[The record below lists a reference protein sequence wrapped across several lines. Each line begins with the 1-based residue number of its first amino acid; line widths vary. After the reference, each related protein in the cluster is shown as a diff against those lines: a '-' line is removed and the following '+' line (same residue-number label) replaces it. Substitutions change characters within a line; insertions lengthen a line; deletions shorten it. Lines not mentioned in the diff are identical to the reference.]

1 MRKFLLAL
9 LCLMLAVC
17 TMFSLV
23 ACGDNTGGNSGGDTP
38 GVENPGNSD
47 DPEKQVFVTGV
58 NLPANIRDY
67 LVNSGERENEEQQ
80 FFVLNAP
87 YKVGDDNAFRFLPE
101 TTFEDE
107 LEIPVHVEEHEYTYV
122 LEEKLELSYEPLAET
137 CIERV
142 DTIACEFDFSEEAI
156 GKTVR
161 LTVTPT
167 GLTEEQI
174 GDARYSVS
182 FEFVVVDGYNIYDEI
197 ELGYFHYNADNSNH
211 TGIIKNSNEA
221 WTEFLVQNGYTRDP
235 GTIKAFILQGNMNIT
250 AEDIPS
256 VYLYS
261 EEEINDSNIPAALR
275 KYYYGTL
282 KDANLTGI
290 YTRRIAK
297 DGESIAVCG
306 NYYTIDIS
314 NMPVVL
320 HMEGKTVEFDSNG
333 MVVASRVTSQSQ
345 LFKVDGTLETSN
357 ERHVRFENFNLIGN
371 APKTNDKRAQGGLMF
386 LKSEN
391 VTATVDNIIS
401 KRVFITVS
409 HKRAGKVNVSNL
421 KCYDSF
427 SSPFHVFMARDGF
440 YCDNVIAKNSGGPAI
455 IVETASPETLDAAWD
470 DEDVVL
476 MSKVIATNCVFENWN
491 DGSEAWYYMGLGDM
505 AATAMPL
512 VKSLNAIPQGIAQQ
526 VTAGY
531 QQAGLDVT
539 FNASFIKEEGQRQLF
554 NVYCVV
560 IDGKGGMAG
569 AGQCAYVE
577 INGNVMDYGRGA
589 DYYTNLPDHGNFNY
603 PPTQDGYA
611 YKKNDSYVGYSS
623 VLMQTIQGAAF
634 AMGAPVLETSAGGIL
649 YWDGANPQLVYD
661 STGTSMSYIQGD
673 ALNLYYSFSGAGL
686 GTVGLMFEYMH

>member
-67 LVNSGERENEEQQ
+67 LVNSGERENKEQE

-156 GKTVR
+156 GKTIR

-174 GDARYSVS
+174 GDVRYSVS
-182 FEFVVVDGYNIYDEI
+182 FEFVVVDGYNVYDEI
-197 ELGYFHYNADNSNH
+197 ELGYMHYNALENH
-211 TGIIKNSNEA
+211 ASCYDLQQTNVA
-221 WTEFLVQNGYTRDP
+221 WSQFLTENGYTRDP
-235 GTIKAFILQGNMNIT
+235 LSINALILQGNLNIT

-256 VYLYS
+256 HYVYTK
-261 EEEINDSNIPAALR
+261 EEIDASNIPVALR

-282 KDANLTGI
+282 KNGNAVGI
-290 YTRRIAK
+290 YTRRMQS
-297 DGESIAVCG
+297 GNNNFAVLG
-306 NYYTIDIS
+306 NYYTIDVS

-320 HMEGKTVEFDSNG
+320 KMDNKTVEFDQNG
-333 MVVASRVTSQSQ
+333 MVVASNIASTSQ
-345 LFKVDGTLETSN
+345 LFKIEGNLLNPEKFNVK
-357 ERHVRFENFNLIGN
+357 FENFNLIGN
-371 APKTNDKRAQGGLMF
+371 SPKTNDKRAQGGLMF
-386 LKSEN
+386 VKTEN
-391 VTATVDNIIS
+391 ATTTIDNVIS
-401 KRVFITVS
+401 KRVFITIS
-409 HKRAGKVNVSNL
+409 AKRTGKVNVTNL

-427 SSPFHVFMARDGF
+427 SSPFHVWMVRDGF

-455 IVETASPETLDAAWD
+455 IVETAAPSLYHADYEADC
-470 DEDVVL
+470 VL

-491 DGSEAWYYMGLGDM
+491 DGTEAWYYMGLGEM
-505 AATAMPL
+505 AATAMPM
-512 VKSLNAIPQGIAQQ
+512 VKSINDIPKGVAQA

-539 FNASFIKEEGQRQLF
+539 FNASFLKEDGQQQLF

-560 IDGKGGMAG
+560 IDGKGGLAG
-569 AGQCAYVE
+569 ASQSAYVE
-577 INGNVMDYGRGA
+577 INGNVMDYGTGA
-589 DYYTNLPDHGNFNY
+589 DYYTNLPAVHPEGY
-603 PPTQDGYA
+603 HPPVQDGYA
-611 YKKNDSYVGYSS
+611 YKKNNSENPYYSPTLAA
-623 VLMQTIQGAAF
+623 VIQGYGF
-634 AMGAPVLETSAGGIL
+634 AQGAPILESTGGGIVI
-649 YWDGANPQLVYD
+649 WDGANANFAIE
-661 STGTSMSYIQGD
+661 GTEQAFITGD
-673 ALNLYYSFSGAGL
+673 ALNLYYSFPGAGL